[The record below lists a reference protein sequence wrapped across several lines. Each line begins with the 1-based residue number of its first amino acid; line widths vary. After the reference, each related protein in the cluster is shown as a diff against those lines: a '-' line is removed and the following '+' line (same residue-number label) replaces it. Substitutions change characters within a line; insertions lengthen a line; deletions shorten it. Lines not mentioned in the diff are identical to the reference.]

1 MKKKVTL
8 AFLVLI
14 GTMNCCPVY
23 GQENINNTNTTEYV
37 EDYTEYLTDNI
48 SPEFSE
54 LIVNNIKHEM
64 YCTTD
69 GVNVREEPSTE
80 CKILGQLAE
89 GVSVEAIAE
98 YNGWTCITTQD
109 GIAFVCSNY
118 LSNEPVECKSYTEE
132 DLYYLTGVLVGEC
145 HGYSWEHQIAVGSV
159 VLNRVSS
166 SEFPNTIKEVVLQRR
181 QYSCVRNGMFYR
193 KPTERN
199 IAVAKFLLENG
210 SQIPSNVIFQ
220 SRGKQGSGIWRKID
234 NQFFCYR

>member
-1 MKKKVTL
+1 MKKVTL

-14 GTMNCCPVY
+14 STMNCSPVF
-23 GQENINNTNTTEYV
+23 GQDKIINNTTEYV
-37 EDYTEYLTDNI
+37 EDFTELANETNNLDPNFADLIINYSKKEQICIGDN
-48 SPEFSE
+48 
-54 LIVNNIKHEM
+54 
-64 YCTTD
+64 
-69 GVNVREEPSTE
+69 VNVRSEPNTNSMV
-80 CKILGQLAE
+80 LGQLMKD
-89 GVSVEAIAE
+89 VTVESIAE
-98 YNGWTCITTQD
+98 YDNWTCITTED

-118 LSNEPVECKSYTEE
+118 LSNEPVECKLYTEE

-166 SEFPNTIKEVVLQRR
+166 NEFPNTIKEVVLQKR

-220 SRGKQGSGIWRKID
+220 SRGKQGSGVWRKID